1 MLHHKSKKEMHKLI
15 VLNDKNHKKAM
26 GKLHLRDRLSI

>member
-1 MLHHKSKKEMHKLI
+1 MLHHGNTKEIHKLI
-15 VLNDKNHKKAM
+15 VLDDNHKKAM